1 MIFKKILFLGRM
13 ILALPRCM
21 MEIIKFFYLVLV
33 YIIFFKIF
41 FKKKG
46 EKNAFKK
53 NKFFWNHVWKN
64 DCYFFNN
71 RSRDREIFLFVRK
84 KRWIKKMK
92 KKTLIMIHII
102 GVYYCLNI

>member
-41 FKKKG
+41 LKKKG
-46 EKNAFKK
+46 EKNDFKK
-53 NKFFWNHVWKN
+53 KQFF
-64 DCYFFNN
+64 
-71 RSRDREIFLFVRK
+71 
-84 KRWIKKMK
+84 
-92 KKTLIMIHII
+92 
-102 GVYYCLNI
+102 